1 MRCAMKNI
9 TKRAFALIL
18 TLTLTVIF
26 SVAVFADINDGEI
39 SAERLL
45 GRLTDKA
52 GLLSDSDRNALEDL
66 LDTTSERL
74 GFDIAIVTV
83 EDFTTSE
90 MRYEGSGGS
99 RGYTVTDFAD
109 DVYDYYGFGYGENR
123 DGCLL
128 VLSMADRDWHIS
140 TCGYGIT
147 ALSDSAIEYIGDEMI
162 SCGLSDGDYYS
173 AFCRYAE
180 LCEMYVEEARNR
192 GDEYNEEDYYY
203 NNDYYNDGSSLY
215 MIILKNKWKSY
226 LLFSLVVG
234 AVIGFIGLG
243 GLKAKMKTVRF
254 KRDADSYI
262 VRDSLNITRSSDRF
276 LYSNV
281 SRTRIVH
288 EESSSGGSSTHVSS
302 SGTTHGGGGGK
313 F

>member
-1 MRCAMKNI
+1 MKNL

-18 TLTLTVIF
+18 TLTLAVIF
-26 SVAVFADINDGEI
+26 SASVFADINDGEI
-39 SAERLL
+39 PAERLL
-45 GRLTDKA
+45 GRLTDAA
-52 GLLSDSDRNALEDL
+52 GLLSDSDRDALERL
-66 LDTTSERL
+66 LDETSERL
-74 GFDIAIVTV
+74 QFDIAVVTV
-83 EDFTTSE
+83 DDFTTSE

-109 DVYDYYGFGYGENR
+109 DVYDYYGFGYGDDR
-123 DGCLL
+123 DGCIL

-147 ALSDSAIEYIGDEMI
+147 ALYDSAIDYIGDEMI

-173 AFCRYAE
+173 AFSRYAE

-192 GDEYNEEDYYY
+192 GDVYNEEDYYY

-215 MIILKNKWKSY
+215 LIILRYKWKSY
-226 LLFSLVVG
+226 LLFSLIAG
-234 AVIGFIGLG
+234 AVIGFIGLA

-254 KRDADSYI
+254 RRDADNYI

-276 LYSNV
+276 LYSSV
-281 SRTRIVH
+281 SRTKIVR
-288 EESSSGGSSTHVSS
+288 EETSGGSSTHVSS